1 MRNLPAFVTP
11 DYEKQRQQNVLKEI
25 AAIVAKLPK
34 DVIKFGVA
42 VIVPNDEAEAKK
54 KS

>member
-1 MRNLPAFVTP
+1 MRTILYTATTQPNP
-11 DYEKQRQQNVLKEI
+11 EKARQQNVLKEV

-34 DVIKFGVA
+34 GAIKFGVA
-42 VIVPNDEAEAKK
+42 VIIPNDEVKK